1 MVYNVNTPQFT
12 DCDYVTTYRT
22 YQHPCNGTMHSDGS
36 IIRIDS
42 TRTIATGPGVCVP
55 KEE

>member
-36 IIRIDS
+36 IIRIDN